1 MAVTFIVNPGS
12 SSKKYALYSGT
23 KLLLAAHVEK
33 AEQGTILCTLADGT
47 QDRCQM
53 AGNNT
58 YETSLLDF
66 LERALN
72 EKVITST
79 TDITVV
85 GVRVVAPG
93 TAFAAHRFIDDAF
106 MRDLSLAA
114 SRAPLHIPH
123 TERELSVLRQA
134 LPHATFVAASDSAF
148 HTTMPTHARSYSIAA
163 AEAKQHD
170 LYRFGYH
177 GLSVGGAMR
186 RLASLGVKET
196 ERTIVC
202 HLGSGVSVTAV
213 RDGKSID
220 TTMGYAPGSG
230 LIMGSRAGD
239 LDAGALLSLMEERR
253 LRTIDAQTYLQTK
266 GGLKGIAG
274 ESDLRFLL
282 EERSKGNKT
291 ASLAVESFTYGVQK
305 AIGAYVAAL
314 GGLDAL
320 VFTATAGERS
330 PILRSLVTA
339 PLAALGIKLDADMND
354 ALVSRDGIISH
365 ADSPV
370 VVAVIKSEE
379 AEEIRRVVTG
389 LVAD

>member
-33 AEQGTILCTLADGT
+33 GEEGTILCTLADGT

-79 TDITVV
+79 TDISVV

-93 TAFAAHRFIDDAF
+93 TAFASHRFIDDAF
-106 MRDLSLAA
+106 MRDLSMAA

-148 HTTMPTHARSYSIAA
+148 HSTMPTHARSYSIAA

-177 GLSVGGAMR
+177 GLSVGGALR
-186 RLASLGVKET
+186 RLSPLVGKGS
-196 ERTIVC
+196 ERVIVC

-213 RDGKSID
+213 REGKSMD

-239 LDAGALLSLMEERR
+239 FDAGALLSLMEERR

-282 EERSKGNKT
+282 EERAKGNKT
-291 ASLAVESFTYGVQK
+291 ASLAIDSFVYGVQK
-305 AIGAYVAAL
+305 AIGSYVAIL
-314 GGLDAL
+314 GGLDTL

-330 PILRSLVTA
+330 PVLRALVTA
-339 PLAALGIKLDADMND
+339 PLSALGIVLDTDKND
-354 ALVSRDGIISH
+354 ALVSRDGVISQTN
-365 ADSPV
+365 SPV
-370 VVAVIKSEE
+370 AVVVIKSEE